1 MEKIITIGEKEVRI
15 NNNVAWT
22 MEYREQ
28 FGEDILPAIMPLF
41 STFVETLTAI
51 VGESITEGE
60 LGKKTLSIN
69 AVVGALEGRTLD
81 IFLPLYQSEFTKLG
95 LNVIWSMAK
104 AADQTIAPPKE
115 WFNEFE
121 TFPLDEVLP
130 QVYKVMAAGVV
141 SSKNLERLTNL
152 IEEIKKSQPLR

>member
-1 MEKIITIGEKEVRI
+1 MEKIITIGEKEVRV
-15 NNNVAWT
+15 NNNVSWA
-22 MEYREQ
+22 MDYREQ

-41 STFVETLTAI
+41 STLIETFTAI
-51 VGESITEGE
+51 VGEAITEGE
-60 LGKKTLSIN
+60 LGKNTLSISS
-69 AVVGALEGRTLD
+69 VVGALEGRTLD

-130 QVYKVMAAGVV
+130 QIYRVMAEGVV
-141 SSKNLERLTNL
+141 SSKNLQRLANL
-152 IEEIKKSQPLR
+152 AEKVKKSQPLR